1 MGFKLPDSESDTVEF
16 KENFDRETVETAS
29 AFANTRGGMILVGVS
44 DKGEFKGVQV
54 GKETLRDWT
63 NRISQGTEPSVT
75 PDIEVKEIKG
85 RKLVIIKI
93 VEFPIKPVSVR
104 GRCFRR
110 VGNSNRVMTPHQIA
124 QMHLQSTGASWD
136 AFPARDASV
145 ELIDMGKV
153 EKYIKRANS
162 TGRRTISDEEEPLHV
177 LEKLEL
183 IKDGRPTWAA
193 ILLFGENPRHF
204 LPQARVHCGRFR
216 TETTIV
222 DDGMIEGAITEQ
234 IDETMHF
241 IRKNINVEFVI
252 TGKPRRE

>member
-75 PDIEVKEIKG
+75 PDIEVREIKG

-193 ILLFGENPRHF
+193 ILLFGRNPRRL